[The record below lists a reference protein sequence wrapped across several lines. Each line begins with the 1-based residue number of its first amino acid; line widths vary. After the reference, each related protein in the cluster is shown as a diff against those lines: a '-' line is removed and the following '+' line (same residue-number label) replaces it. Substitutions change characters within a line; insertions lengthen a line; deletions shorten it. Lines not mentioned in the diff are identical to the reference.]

1 MKKISEMTEDEVRDY
16 ALQLESDK
24 AVTDQQLAD
33 KDTEI
38 ATIKG
43 INLDLQ
49 KRNRE
54 LFLKVEQQGTNPP
67 EEDPNKEGKIEVE
80 SLDDFVNKNYKEF
93 IK

>member
-1 MKKISEMTEDEVRDY
+1 MTEDEVRDY